1 MAFYESG
8 VIGLLLGLLLG
19 FITILLFYF
28 FMLAENK
35 KYAKKQKEMIENLA
49 KLIDKMGKGRI

>member
-1 MAFYESG
+1 MLIESG
-8 VIGLLLGLLLG
+8 IVGLVIGLFLG
-19 FITILLFYF
+19 FITMLFFYL

-49 KLIDKMGKGRI
+49 KLIEEMERRRV